1 MKLPHRR
8 QFLHLAAGAAALPT
22 ASHMATAQT
31 YPARPI
37 TIVVPYAA
45 GGGSDVVARV
55 VGEHMRATLGQPVL
69 IENVVG
75 AGGGIGLRRV
85 ARAPSDG
92 YTIVMGNWGT
102 HVALGA
108 IYQLDFD
115 LLDFAPVA
123 QLAGQPGLIATRKTV
138 PVSNLRELIAWL
150 KTNQD
155 KVSVGTSGVGGESH
169 VWGVFFQ
176 NVISVHLQFVPY
188 RGAGPATND
197 LVAGH
202 IDLMINDSVNFL
214 PYLRA
219 GAIKAFAV
227 LSKNRHRGPRR
238 PHRR

>member
-8 QFLHLAAGAAALPT
+8 QFLHLAAGVAALP
-22 ASHMATAQT
+22 AVSRIARAQT

-37 TIVVPYAA
+37 TIVVPVAA
-45 GGGSDVVARV
+45 GGQSDVTARI

-69 IENVVG
+69 IENVSG
-75 AGGGIGLRRV
+75 AAGTIGLRRV
-85 ARAPSDG
+85 AHGPSDG

-108 IYQLDFD
+108 TYQLDFD
-115 LLDFAPVA
+115 LLDLTPVA
-123 QLAGQPGLIATRKTV
+123 QLPTFPCLIATRKTV
-138 PVSNLRELIAWL
+138 PASNLRELIAWL
-150 KTNQD
+150 KANQD
-155 KVSVGTSGVGGESH
+155 KVSVGTSGVGGASH

-176 NVISVHLQFVPY
+176 NVVGVHLQFVPY

-202 IDLMINDSVNFL
+202 IDLMLNTSTNFL
-214 PYLRA
+214 PHLRV

-227 LSKNRHRGPRR
+227 LT
-238 PHRR
+238 